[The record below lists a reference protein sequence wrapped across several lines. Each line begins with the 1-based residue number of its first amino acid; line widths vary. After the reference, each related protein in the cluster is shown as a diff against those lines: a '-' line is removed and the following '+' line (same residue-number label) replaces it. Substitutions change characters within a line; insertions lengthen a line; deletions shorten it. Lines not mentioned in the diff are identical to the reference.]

1 LLSSGQEFDEKFLDS
16 KHVLKVYFKPI
27 RKNQDFGFL
36 PLPSKLVR
44 LTNPY
49 LSKLINDIDFDY
61 FQYFI

>member
-16 KHVLKVYFKPI
+16 KHVLKVYFKPS

-49 LSKLINDIDFDY
+49 LISACF
-61 FQYFI
+61 